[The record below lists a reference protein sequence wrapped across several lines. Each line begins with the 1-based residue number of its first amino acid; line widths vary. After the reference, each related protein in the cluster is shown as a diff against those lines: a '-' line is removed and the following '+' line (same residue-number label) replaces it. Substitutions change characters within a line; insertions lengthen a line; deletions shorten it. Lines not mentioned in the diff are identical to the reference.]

1 MPYRLTR
8 AELYRLVWASPVTEV
23 AKRFA
28 VSDVAVGKV
37 CRAADIPLPPR
48 GYWAKKAAGKKVE
61 PTPLPARGI
70 GRSDEVRFGDRYGY
84 NSAPHAG
91 SNPDDPLPL
100 VPVFEEP
107 LELVKARIEK
117 EIGRVRLVSLE
128 HPHPRISALL
138 EDEEQRRQKAQKQ
151 TYLMPSEKPRLET
164 PGATR
169 RLRLLNSLFTA
180 WSDAG
185 WYPGAFEPETG
196 DFALLVGEQ
205 RVSLRLLEC
214 PTCVRADRRGHP
226 SPPRLRLEIR
236 HWDQKEPLRVWEDSA
251 DRKIESSLFEIAVAA
266 VLRGEAQHREQVQRT
281 YTWIL
286 EKRARVEQARAMAAD
301 KAAQE
306 AREAARRLEQER
318 VDRLLGAVAKIER
331 AAAIR
336 QLIAVLGE
344 RLARDSEHK
353 EAIDEWIEWALA
365 YADQID
371 PLLMSPTA
379 ASEWV
384 RGFRLGK

>member
-1 MPYRLTR
+1 MPCRLTR

-23 AKRFA
+23 AKRFG

-48 GYWAKKAAGKKVE
+48 GYWAKKAAGKKAE
-61 PTPLPARGI
+61 ATPLPARGI

-84 NSAPHAG
+84 HSKPHG
-91 SNPDDPLPL
+91 GGNPDDPPPP

-107 LELVKARIEK
+107 IELVKARIET

-185 WYPGAFEPETG
+185 WHPGAFEPETG
-196 DFALLVGEQ
+196 DLALLVGDQ
-205 RVSLRLLEC
+205 RVSLRLLER
-214 PTCVRADRRGHP
+214 PAHGRADRRGRP
-226 SPPRLRLEIR
+226 SAPRLRLEIPY
-236 HWDQKEPLRVWEDSA
+236 WEQKEPLRVWEDSQE
-251 DRKIESSLFEIAVAA
+251 RKIESSLFEIAVTA
-266 VLRGEAQHREQVQRT
+266 VLRGEEQHREQVQRT
-281 YTWIL
+281 YSWIL
-286 EKRARVEQARAMAAD
+286 EVRARVERERAMAAE

-318 VDRLLGAVAKIER
+318 VDLLLGAVARIER

-336 QLIAVLGE
+336 RLVAVLGE
-344 RLARDSEHK
+344 RLAGRAEEKRDI
-353 EAIDEWIEWALA
+353 AEWIAWASA
-365 YADQID
+365 YADRID
-371 PLLMSPTA
+371 PLLMSPNA

-384 RGFRLGK
+384 RGFTLGK

>member
-23 AKRFA
+23 AKRFG

-48 GYWAKKAAGKKVE
+48 GYWAKKAAGKEVE

-91 SNPDDPLPL
+91 SNPDDPPPP

-107 LELVKARIEK
+107 LELVKARIET

-180 WSDAG
+180 WSDAD

-196 DFALLVGEQ
+196 DFALLVGDQ
-205 RVSLRLLEC
+205 RVSLRLLER
-214 PTCVRADRRGHP
+214 PARVRADRRGRP

-236 HWDQKEPLRVWEDSA
+236 YSEEREPLRVWEDSP

-286 EKRARVEQARAMAAD
+286 DERARVERERARAAE
-301 KAAQE
+301 KAAQA
-306 AREAARRLEQER
+306 AREAARQLEQER
-318 VDRLLGAVAKIER
+318 VDLLLGAVARIER

-344 RLARDSEHK
+344 RLAGGSEHK
-353 EAIDEWIEWALA
+353 KEIDDWIEWASA
-365 YADQID
+365 YADRID
-371 PLLMSPTA
+371 PLLMSPNA